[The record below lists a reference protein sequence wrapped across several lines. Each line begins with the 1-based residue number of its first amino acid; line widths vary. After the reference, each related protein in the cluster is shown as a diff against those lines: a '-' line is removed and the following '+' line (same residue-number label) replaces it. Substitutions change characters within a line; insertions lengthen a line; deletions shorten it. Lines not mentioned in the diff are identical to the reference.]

1 MLGWLFFLT
10 LLALVFIFWNRQQRA
25 TQLTLQAVRRHCS
38 EEDLQLLD
46 DTLELTGMRF
56 RNGPGGWK
64 LHRNYRFEFSSTGQ
78 ERYQG
83 RVILAG
89 RRIIG
94 LRLDAHRIH

>member
-10 LLALVFIFWNRQQRA
+10 LLALVFIFWMRQQQA
-25 TQLTLQAVRRHCS
+25 KLMTLKAVRRHCQQ
-38 EEDLQLLD
+38 ENLQLLD
-46 DTLELTGMRF
+46 DTLALTGMRW

-64 LHRNYRFEFSSTGQ
+64 LHRDYHFEFSSTGD
-78 ERYQG
+78 ERYDG

-94 LRLDAHRIH
+94 LQLQAHRIH